1 MAFLDGGLSLKPE
14 TLEYL
19 RKKGRL
25 PPQDESPPA
34 ELIDAFKQKPP
45 AGMDDAAYQQAADH
59 DKADL
64 GKRQSSDSLNFATA
78 LITNTPQ
85 YQPKENHESAASAVL
100 KRRQLHE
107 QGQAGEKDLRKFL
120 LTEWYKAKAE
130 GREFNHK
137 AALKVYEQGEQDRR
151 DATKHK
157 NDIEL
162 QDRRD
167 AAALKRTQEMSQR
180 PSGQPA
186 YQVVVGPDGEFFG
199 VNRRDPSQ
207 PAVPVTKPG
216 SAPQPLTKQR
226 KPIPEG
232 AKKDLG
238 ETREIRDALVSLSSR
253 FKDQYAGGGLLG
265 GAATS
270 AYQAMGSSASPQAQE
285 DAAFWADYSRFID
298 IAERHAKFGASLTA
312 NEKQSWEQAKNLNPR
327 ADPRLVRK
335 KFKEMI
341 DIVNRRLSGHADAL
355 RVEDYDPAAIDALTR
370 GSSDAK
376 PAADA
381 ALSPKDQE
389 AKAWAE
395 ANPGDPRA
403 TAIMERL
410 KGR

>member
-1 MAFLDGGLSLKPE
+1 MPFLNDYLSLKPE
-14 TLEYL
+14 TLDYL
-19 RKKGRL
+19 RKKR
-25 PPQDESPPA
+25 PEAFKDEPPPA

-45 AGMDDAAYQQAADH
+45 EGMDDAAYQRAVDH
-59 DKADL
+59 DKAAS
-64 GKRQSSDSLNFATA
+64 RRRESSDSLNFATA
-78 LITNTPQ
+78 LITKTPQ
-85 YQPKENHESAASAVL
+85 YQPKENHESAADAVL

-107 QGQAGEKDLRKFL
+107 QGAAGEKDLRKFL

-167 AAALKRTQEMSQR
+167 AAALKRTQEMAPR
-180 PSGQPA
+180 HSGQPA
-186 YQVVVGPDGEFFG
+186 SQLVVGPDGEFFG

-327 ADPRLVRK
+327 ADPKLVRK

-370 GSSDAK
+370 GSADAK

-381 ALSPKDQE
+381 AAPRPRRTDPATGE
-389 AKAWAE
+389 TREWDGKAWVPVAS
-395 ANPGDPRA
+395 A
-403 TAIMERL
+403 
-410 KGR
+410 GR